1 MTAFK
6 VYIAT
11 SLRNADEAAALQ
23 AALLV
28 EGIEVTYP
36 WWTHGA
42 VWDACPECFG
52 GSAVDCPA
60 CKGTGRYPV
69 ETSGEVVLAQQ
80 RCART
85 AALEAQGVRDADLVI
100 VILCEAPAVIPCN
113 HCNATATRRMGGRP
127 VCDTHGYPSRDLGP
141 LHPLPSVAAAQRGTH
156 TELGLAIAY
165 GKPVLIFASSASRFA
180 SNATCAFYFHPA
192 VRLRR
197 VLKQEETRIAVM
209 EACVVQHF
217 ASLSVQQTG
226 PDFTYKVM
234 DVWGERPAKTFRD
247 IVNEA
252 KDWTDMPNWKQDLP
266 GEAPPVK
273 DAELTHWMESGS
285 WFNTHPVVPKYPG
298 DLPGLAPAR
307 ADDLGFSSP
316 PARYSD
322 NPDGKETIDRM
333 FEEAERVFG
342 EHYVGIV
349 SPLYDCPG
357 PWIGL
362 DKHGPCEVHGATCTP
377 FDPVQILS
385 LDFAQ
390 PLRAALCAA
399 IALKYEDRAGK
410 KGPASQDLDK
420 AAWFRQMQQRWEKN
434 DPSLDPR
441 SYRAAAQP
449 AVCICGHDKVVHVG
463 WPDTGCADCA
473 CAAYQDITSQETKS

>member
-42 VWDACPECFG
+42 VWCPPDSKPFDAVAE
-52 GSAVDCPA
+52 
-60 CKGTGRYPV
+60 
-69 ETSGEVVLAQQ
+69 AQQ
-80 RCART
+80 RCVRT
-85 AALEAQGVRDADLVI
+85 AELEAQGVRDADLVI
-100 VILCEAPAVIPCN
+100 VILTD
-113 HCNATATRRMGGRP
+113 TATLYSEDG
-127 VCDTHGYPSRDLGP
+127 VCKHGPIVSTKQ
-141 LHPLPSVAAAQRGTH
+141 HGTH

-180 SNATCAFYFHPA
+180 SNETCAFYFHPA

-333 FEEAERVFG
+333 FEEAERVFMAAVPDWLRQEIECG
-342 EHYVGIV
+342 G
-349 SPLYDCPG
+349 SYD
-357 PWIGL
+357 
-362 DKHGPCEVHGATCTP
+362 ETMRAVY
-377 FDPVQILS
+377 
-385 LDFAQ
+385 
-390 PLRAALCAA
+390 AALCAA

-410 KGPASQDLDK
+410 KGDPAGDAKK
-420 AAWFRQMQQRWEKN
+420 AEFYRQFQQRWAKN

-449 AVCICGHDKVVHVG
+449 
-463 WPDTGCADCA
+463 
-473 CAAYQDITSQETKS
+473 ITSQEKKS

>member
-42 VWDACPECFG
+42 VWCPPDSKPFDAVAE
-52 GSAVDCPA
+52 
-60 CKGTGRYPV
+60 
-69 ETSGEVVLAQQ
+69 AQQ
-80 RCART
+80 RCVRT
-85 AALEAQGVRDADLVI
+85 AELEAQGVRDADLVI
-100 VILCEAPAVIPCN
+100 VILTD
-113 HCNATATRRMGGRP
+113 TATLYSEDG
-127 VCDTHGYPSRDLGP
+127 VCKHGPIVSTKQ
-141 LHPLPSVAAAQRGTH
+141 HGTH

-180 SNATCAFYFHPA
+180 SNETCAFYFHPA

-410 KGPASQDLDK
+410 KGPASQYLDK
-420 AAWFRQMQQRWEKN
+420 AAWLRQMQQRWAKN

-449 AVCICGHDKVVHVG
+449 
-463 WPDTGCADCA
+463 
-473 CAAYQDITSQETKS
+473 ITSQEKKS